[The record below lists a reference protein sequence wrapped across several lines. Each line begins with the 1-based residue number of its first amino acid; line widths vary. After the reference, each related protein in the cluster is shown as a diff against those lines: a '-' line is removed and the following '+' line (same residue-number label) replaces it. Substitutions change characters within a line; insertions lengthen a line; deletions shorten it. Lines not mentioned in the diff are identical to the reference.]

1 MALCVDAMQHNIK
14 YIVPEL
20 QFNVSQL
27 LKETTGATRSYT
39 FSVDTFDTL
48 DEDVVFVSPLVG
60 NIQFLRTG
68 SDILVT
74 GTLEAT
80 IEKSCGRCLQSFTK
94 VVVVELEELFYP
106 TVDVFTAASLAP
118 PPDADEANEISEQH
132 ILDLFEVV
140 RQGFLLENESI
151 RYCKPDCKGLCPQC
165 GQDRNT
171 TSCNCEEGTI
181 DIRWAGLSNLK
192 IDD

>member
-1 MALCVDAMQHNIK
+1 MALCVDVMQHNIK
-14 YIVPEL
+14 YIIPEL
-20 QFNVSQL
+20 QFNVSQI
-27 LKETTGATRSYT
+27 LKEITGATRSYT
-39 FSVDTFDTL
+39 FSVDAFDTL
-48 DEDVVFVSPLVG
+48 DEDVVFVSPLIG
-60 NIQFLRTG
+60 DIQFLRTG

-80 IEKSCGRCLQSFTK
+80 IEKSWGRCLQNFNK

-106 TVDVFTAASLAP
+106 TVDVFTAASLVP

-140 RQGFLLENESI
+140 RQAFLLENESI

-171 TSCNCEEGTI
+171 TSCNCEEDAI
-181 DIRWAGLSNLK
+181 DVRWAGLSNLK